1 MESNDSQVILLGTF
15 EAAYSLRA
23 LAFSVL
29 LLIFVITIL
38 SSLLVLGTVTVSKEL
53 HRPMYAFMCNLILV
67 DIIGCT
73 ASLPQQLGIFLTG
86 DNRISRA
93 SCITQM
99 FWINVFGIVESLTL
113 AAMALDRYV
122 AVCYPLHYHT
132 VVTAKRTMIVVAT
145 VWVIAIAE
153 LLPLTILVMQL
164 TLKDANRDMPGIF
177 CDYLGFARLSINDT
191 RVQETYSSVMM
202 VVLFG
207 LPLCLIAYTYV
218 MILYEFKR
226 TQLSNSK
233 TKALHTF
240 LTHVFLLA
248 AFFIA
253 VFITILVPRIVKD
266 FQTVQARN
274 IRCLSQI
281 ITFFVP
287 IANISI
293 YFVRTKE
300 LRKKA
305 NMCFKKVVMT
315 ISSSS
320 RHHKLSEVFSGS

>member
-1 MESNDSQVILLGTF
+1 IEAAMESNDSQVILLGTL

-23 LAFSVL
+23 LAFSLL

-38 SSLLVLGTVTVSKEL
+38 SSLLVLGTVTVSTEL

-86 DNRISRA
+86 DKRISRA
-93 SCITQM
+93 SCIAQM
-99 FWINVFGIVESLTL
+99 FWINVFAIVESLTL
-113 AAMALDRYV
+113 TAMIIL
-122 AVCYPLHYHT
+122 T
-132 VVTAKRTMIVVAT
+132 T
-145 VWVIAIAE
+145 VWVIAVAE

-164 TLKDANRDMPGIF
+164 TLKEANRDMPGIF
-177 CDYLGFARLSINDT
+177 CDYIGFARLSINDT

-202 VVLFG
+202 AVLFG

-226 TQLSNSK
+226 TQLSDSK

-287 IANISI
+287 IANITI
-293 YFVRTKE
+293 YFFRTKE
-300 LRKKA
+300 LRKEA
-305 NMCFKKVVMT
+305 TMCFKKVVT
-315 ISSSS
+315 AVSGSS
-320 RHHKLSEVFSGS
+320 RH